1 MRRISG
7 MVLLASMCQPVYG
20 WVSANLQEKT
30 PPQRVSQGNSDW
42 VKREVGHE
50 LALLPWYSVFDI
62 IKYRM
67 DGSKVTL
74 MGAVTRP
81 ALKNEAE
88 DAVKKIEGV
97 EAVNNQTEILPP
109 SPTDDQIRRAEYR
122 AIYSQP
128 GLERY
133 GVGSLQAI
141 HIIVKGGQ
149 VTLEGV
155 VAGQGDK
162 GLANVEAHRVP
173 PASSR

>member
-7 MVLLASMCQPVYG
+7 MILLALMCQPVHG
-20 WVSANLQEKT
+20 WVSANLQGKT

-62 IKYRM
+62 IKYRI
-67 DGSKVTL
+67 DGSKVTF

-97 EAVNNQTEILPP
+97 EAVDNQIEILPP

-141 HIIVKGGQ
+141 HIISEGWSSDAGKGRGRPR
-149 VTLEGV
+149 G
-155 VAGQGDK
+155 
-162 GLANVEAHRVP
+162 
-173 PASSR
+173 